1 MFSREPGICFQVV
14 MAESESVSR
23 ENVKQL
29 VEKKSQLGILNQRI
43 GAGMKA
49 RKKILKKF
57 EKKKKKFCKFLDE
70 VEPILRS
77 YSLELGM
84 EPTQETA
91 PRMLNV

>member
-1 MFSREPGICFQVV
+1 MFLREPGICFQVV
-14 MAESESVSR
+14 MAESESISR

-29 VEKKSQLGILNQRI
+29 VEKKSQLGTLNQRI

-49 RKKILKKF
+49 HKKILKKF
-57 EKKKKKFCKFLDE
+57 EKKKKKVSKFLDV
-70 VEPILRS
+70 VEPILRY
-77 YSLELGM
+77 YSELGM